1 MLNRTP
7 ITDIIITA
15 FFRFVNSLSDFFQV
29 KFDPNKFHAAA
40 EANFINNKGDI
51 KKMAEQVNYESFG
64 NILQDENTVLADFY
78 SDSCGPCR
86 RMIPV
91 FSEIEQENRHI
102 RTVKINVTADGELAR
117 EYEVRA
123 VPTFILFKNGREA
136 SRIIGAVPKAR
147 LEDMINNA

>member
-1 MLNRTP
+1 
-7 ITDIIITA
+7 
-15 FFRFVNSLSDFFQV
+15 
-29 KFDPNKFHAAA
+29 
-40 EANFINNKGDI
+40 
-51 KKMAEQVNYESFG
+51 MAEQVNHASLE

-102 RTVKINVTADGELAR
+102 RTVRVNVTADGELAR
-117 EYEVRA
+117 EYDVRA

-147 LEDMINNA
+147 LENMINNS